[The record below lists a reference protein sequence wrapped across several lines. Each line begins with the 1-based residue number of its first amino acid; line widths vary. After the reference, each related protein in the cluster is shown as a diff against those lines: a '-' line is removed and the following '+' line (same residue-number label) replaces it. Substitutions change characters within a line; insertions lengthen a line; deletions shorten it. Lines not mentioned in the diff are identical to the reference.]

1 MTTTFTAETEASL
14 LPFLFARLPEVKRMK
29 VRLWL
34 KYEGVEVNGV
44 IVTRSDH
51 PLDPGDVLRVTA
63 KAKPPQG
70 PSLPTGMV
78 IRYEDEFLLVI
89 EKPVGLLSIATDNG
103 QEEATAYSKLM
114 DYVRRDRR
122 DRKSRV
128 WIVHRLDRET
138 SGLMV
143 FARSEGAKRTLQ
155 DNWNLAEKRYLA
167 VSDGTPPGDSGIL
180 RSHLDESHAFFV
192 RSTAP
197 SEKTREA
204 ITHYRLLQHSPSHS
218 PKRSLFEL
226 TLETG
231 RRPQI
236 RVQLA
241 EIQCPIVG
249 DTKYHPSALPKQRMA
264 LHAAYL
270 SFPHP
275 ETGEVLSFES
285 PLPREMERMME

>member
-1 MTTTFTAETEASL
+1 MTATFTVGAEGPL
-14 LPFLFARLPEVKRMK
+14 LPFLFEKLPEVKRMK

-44 IVTRSDH
+44 VVVRSDH
-51 PLDPGDVLRVTA
+51 TLYPGDILRLTSKV
-63 KAKPPQG
+63 KPPQG
-70 PSLPTGMV
+70 PSLLAGMG
-78 IRYEDEFLLVI
+78 ILYEDDAILVI
-89 EKPVGLLSIATDNG
+89 EKPAGLLSIATDTG
-103 QEEATAYSKLM
+103 QQEATAYSKLI

-143 FARSEGAKRTLQ
+143 FARNEVAKRTLQ

-167 VSDGTPPGDSGIL
+167 VSDGKPPGDSGVL

-192 RSTAP
+192 RSTSP

-204 ITHYRLLQHSPSHS
+204 ITHYRLLRSTPH
-218 PKRSLFEL
+218 RSLFEL

-231 RRPQI
+231 RRHQI

-241 EIQCPIVG
+241 EIHCPIVG
-249 DTKYHPSALPKQRMA
+249 DSKYNSSAPAKQRMT
-264 LHAAYL
+264 LHATSL

-275 ETGEVLSFES
+275 ETGEILSFES

>member
-128 WIVHRLDRET
+128 WIVHR
-138 SGLMV
+138 
-143 FARSEGAKRTLQ
+143 
-155 DNWNLAEKRYLA
+155 YLA

-231 RRPQI
+231 RRHQI